1 MPAATATTPHLVRLG
16 CRRGTLLI
24 VHFCCD
30 GTPFGHHI
38 GVLEQVLVGEVVKAD
53 LLLAGKSMR
62 GRHHSHPRL
71 AEKCRC
77 LQPGQSDRHT
87 DVSALASPAGGIYAG
102 VDDNQSPTMR
112 QIAEA
117 ISVAAGHPGTASS
130 ITMEQ
135 ARHEV
140 GPLADAFALDQR
152 VTAAH
157 AHRVLGW
164 TPAARDT
171 LAQLATGGRA
181 PSLIPHLGE
190 GGR

>member
-1 MPAATATTPHLVRLG
+1 VPAATATTPHLVRLG

-77 LQPGQSDRHT
+77 L
-87 DVSALASPAGGIYAG
+87 
-102 VDDNQSPTMR
+102 
-112 QIAEA
+112 
-117 ISVAAGHPGTASS
+117 
-130 ITMEQ
+130 
-135 ARHEV
+135 
-140 GPLADAFALDQR
+140 
-152 VTAAH
+152 
-157 AHRVLGW
+157 
-164 TPAARDT
+164 
-171 LAQLATGGRA
+171 
-181 PSLIPHLGE
+181 
-190 GGR
+190 